1 MDGERRAGEQR
12 VVMVGTSLALGR
24 PREAEEEWVT
34 TKKAVRKHS
43 PLQKVQS
50 GHKKI
55 KSVPEDFSNDRF

>member
-1 MDGERRAGEQR
+1 M
-12 VVMVGTSLALGR
+12 VMVGTSLALGR

-55 KSVPEDFSNDRF
+55 IKSVPEDFSNDRF